1 MISCQVYP
9 QCVEWTTFAITSFIE
24 RLWDSQLPVLDK
36 GLHVSPYI
44 VELASVL
51 ERTLNVAHTG
61 NVGVIATTLMDRL
74 YVGRSLVDHGSPTF
88 HDCIKMGLSPQDTL
102 HVPDILWPR
111 HPVTREPFTASRR
124 SQIFNYGMDQWEV
137 SRLPTS
143 SLACGYRC
151 APTSVLSSFLTHDRI

>member
-1 MISCQVYP
+1 MQ
-9 QCVEWTTFAITSFIE
+9 
-24 RLWDSQLPVLDK
+24 K

-44 VELASVL
+44 LELTSVL

-88 HDCIKMGLSPQDTL
+88 HECVKMDMSSQDPIR
-102 HVPDILWPR
+102 VPDIMWPR

-124 SQIFNYGMDQWEV
+124 SQIFNYGVDQWEV
-137 SRLPTS
+137 SQFTFYHS
-143 SLACGYRC
+143 DHFDGYR
-151 APTSVLSSFLTHDRI
+151 